1 MIGYTP
7 GAVSDLAAR
16 TIGEGLHQAWGQP
29 VIVDNRPG
37 SGGNIGAGFVARAA
51 PDGYTLMVGTD
62 AQMSSNVHLYKHVG
76 YDPVKDFAPVAYA
89 GANIICLAVNA
100 QLPINSVADVI
111 AYAKQ
116 NPGKLAYG
124 TSGVGSPH
132 HLAGELL
139 RQKTGIDIQH
149 VPYRGGGAAVNDL
162 LGGHIGMAFLSLS
175 AAVPHINTGKIK
187 IIAMVEKTR
196 YAAMP
201 DIPTI
206 GETVPG
212 FEMSSWL
219 GIFAP
224 AGTPADVIAKLNDGI
239 AKVLTVDGR
248 EGEARQSRPGG
259 RGGKA
264 RGAGER
270 RQGRPEGAR
279 RAGEGRRHPA
289 GVDGQRVETLSA
301 TGRGGAA
308 GGPRAAPARAARGR
322 REELR
327 AHPEELS
334 RPVRRAASARAAEA
348 AERQGRRGAAADHG
362 GAAASIRRRP
372 MR

>member
-1 MIGYTP
+1 MRALVRTAMLGAALLWIAIPAHAQTYPAKPITIVIGYTP

-37 SGGNIGAGFVARAA
+37 SGGNIGAGYVARAT

-62 AQMSSNVHLYKHVG
+62 AQMASNVHLYKHVG

-89 GANIICLAVNA
+89 GLNIICLAVNT
-100 QLPINSVADVI
+100 QLPINSVAELI
-111 AYAKQ
+111 AHAKA

-175 AAVPHINTGKIK
+175 AAVPHMNTGKIK
-187 IIAMVEKTR
+187 IVAMVERTR

-224 AGTPADVIAKLNDGI
+224 AGTPADIVAKLNDGI
-239 AKVLTVDGR
+239 AKVLTVDGV
-248 EGEARQSRPGG
+248 RQKLANLGLVVVA
-259 RGGKA
+259 GK
-264 RGAGER
+264 
-270 RQGRPEGAR
+270 
-279 RAGEGRRHPA
+279 
-289 GVDGQRVETLSA
+289 
-301 TGRGGAA
+301 
-308 GGPRAAPARAARGR
+308 
-322 REELR
+322 
-327 AHPEELS
+327 PEELANVVKEGLK
-334 RPVRRAASARAAEA
+334 VRGELVKAAGIQPE
-348 AERQGRRGAAADHG
+348 
-362 GAAASIRRRP
+362 
-372 MR
+372 

>member
-1 MIGYTP
+1 MRALIRNVMLGSLLALATPWQAPAQTYPAKPITIVIGYTP

-37 SGGNIGAGFVARAA
+37 SGGNIGAGFVARAPA
-51 PDGYTLMVGTD
+51 DGYTLMVGTD
-62 AQMSSNVHLYKHVG
+62 ATMSSNVHLYKHVG
-76 YDPVKDFAPVAYA
+76 FDPVKDLAPVAYA

-100 QLPINSVADVI
+100 QLPISSVKDLI

-116 NPGKLAYG
+116 NPGKLAFG
-124 TSGVGSPH
+124 SSGVGSPH

-139 RQKTGIDIQH
+139 RQKAGIDITH

-162 LGGHIGMAFLSLS
+162 LGGHIGSAFLSLS
-175 AAVPHINTGKIK
+175 AAVPHMNTGKIR
-187 IIAMVEKTR
+187 IVAVVEKTR

-201 DIPTI
+201 DIPTV

-239 AKVLTVDGR
+239 AKVLTAENV
-248 EGEARQSRPGG
+248 
-259 RGGKA
+259 KA
-264 RGAGER
+264 KLANLGLVVVA
-270 RQGRPEGAR
+270 GRPEELANVVKEGLKVR
-279 RAGEGRRHPA
+279 GEL
-289 GVDGQRVETLSA
+289 VK
-301 TGRGGAA
+301 AA
-308 GGPRAAPARAARGR
+308 GIQ
-322 REELR
+322 
-327 AHPEELS
+327 PE
-334 RPVRRAASARAAEA
+334 
-348 AERQGRRGAAADHG
+348 
-362 GAAASIRRRP
+362 
-372 MR
+372 

>member
-1 MIGYTP
+1 VRTAMLGAALLWLAIPAQAQTYPAKPITIVIGYTP

-37 SGGNIGAGFVARAA
+37 SGGNIGAGYVARAA
-51 PDGYTLMVGTD
+51 ADGYTLMVGTD
-62 AQMSSNVHLYKHVG
+62 AQMASNVHLYKHVG
-76 YDPVKDFAPVAYA
+76 FDPVKDFAPVAYA
-89 GANIICLAVNA
+89 GLNIICLAVST
-100 QLPINSVADVI
+100 QLPVNSVADVI
-111 AYAKQ
+111 AHAKA
-116 NPGKLAYG
+116 NPGKLSYG
-124 TSGVGSPH
+124 SSGTGSPH

-175 AAVPHINTGKIK
+175 AAVPHMNTGKIK
-187 IIAMVEKTR
+187 IVAMVERTR

-224 AGTPADVIAKLNDGI
+224 AGTPAEIVAKLNEGI
-239 AKVLTVDGR
+239 AKVLTVDGV
-248 EGEARQSRPGG
+248 RQKLANLGLVVVA
-259 RGGKA
+259 GK
-264 RGAGER
+264 
-270 RQGRPEGAR
+270 
-279 RAGEGRRHPA
+279 
-289 GVDGQRVETLSA
+289 
-301 TGRGGAA
+301 
-308 GGPRAAPARAARGR
+308 
-322 REELR
+322 
-327 AHPEELS
+327 PEELANVVKEGLK
-334 RPVRRAASARAAEA
+334 VRGELVKAAGIKPE
-348 AERQGRRGAAADHG
+348 
-362 GAAASIRRRP
+362 
-372 MR
+372 